1 MELGAVVT
9 AIGKNKSL
17 KHLNLG
23 RSLACMK
30 QKHVVV
36 VMEALVQMLQED
48 DCILQSLS
56 LADSKLKQDI
66 SSLINALGS
75 NQCLQSIDIRYVP
88 FPHLSDQL
96 KYLVLL
102 RLFTGA
108 LISNCLVLS
117 CMNWTVSFGI
127 FII

>member
-1 MELGAVVT
+1 LIFADFDVELGAVVT

-23 RSLACMK
+23 RSLASMK

-75 NQCLQSIDIRYVP
+75 NQCLQSIDIRSH
-88 FPHLSDQL
+88 FFNDFFAERKQ
-96 KYLVLL
+96 
-102 RLFTGA
+102 A
-108 LISNCLVLS
+108 
-117 CMNWTVSFGI
+117 FG
-127 FII
+127 FFV